1 MSFASGRADAC
12 ADLPG
17 LGAIHEVSEEEK
29 ENRAHKKATQK
40 VMSNKREKGREKIL
54 EASDHGSSH
63 AFARRR
69 RLASA

>member
-12 ADLPG
+12 AGLPG

-40 VMSNKREKGREKIL
+40 VMSNKREKIL
-54 EASDHGSSH
+54 EDSDHGSNH